1 MPLGRA
7 KLKALGKNPS
17 DYGYENNRGTG
28 RQGNYW
34 RVGTG
39 DNVAKIAEQV
49 YGNQRMMAEIIR
61 LNGGVS
67 MLKPGMI
74 LRLPNFK
81 DNKDIYI
88 SNDWASNM
96 GMATTDELKSFY
108 TANPGAYGT
117 GAKAT
122 WTSGNQTPF
131 SPDAGYG
138 WGNSSAQAE
147 ILARQQ
153 KAAAQGLAANNVAG
167 GRGTMVPDYA
177 ARTAYMAPGTVV
189 STTPIGYDPNMR
201 GRGYMAPVTGGVARG
216 TTIKNYSPS
225 QQSTMTGT
233 YMPQNA
239 SDAVPPHIPASI
251 VPNPITRGHYI
262 GNTINSGMEGI
273 GKYVTGFPVNAVTA
287 SLLAGGSV
295 GQYLFT
301 KVDPYTGQASS
312 ASNAVSRLKFF
323 NSISITPDFQ
333 GYFNTPVNKNT
344 GQPIG
349 AVQPPTPGFDVGA
362 AAGGAIDAVGKG
374 LGYAGGAWN
383 NLATGSPNGANTP
396 TVAKAAAAGT
406 TPAVAT
412 PEQVKQAQLS
422 TALTNAA
429 TKGNGGNSEFSMN
442 DYKVIISA
450 NLPEMTPTLQAY
462 YLSLVTGVPNTGAD
476 IPTASKPKGKWDP
489 YDLGNGYMPT
499 QMEMPGGWRGGGG
512 GGGGNRNIGPS
523 IGMYAWRGL

>member
-138 WGNSSAQAE
+138 WGNSSAQAD

-153 KAAAQGLAANNVAG
+153 NAAAQGLAANNVAG

-189 STTPIGYDPNMR
+189 SATPTGYDPNMR
-201 GRGYMAPVTGGVARG
+201 GRGYMAPAISTTGGRG
-216 TTIKNYSPS
+216 TMIPEQAEKNIYL
-225 QQSTMTGT
+225 ST
-233 YMPQNA
+233 P
-239 SDAVPPHIPASI
+239 DK
-251 VPNPITRGHYI
+251 PNP
-262 GNTINSGMEGI
+262 
-273 GKYVTGFPVNAVTA
+273 NAPI
-287 SLLAGGSV
+287 SR
-295 GQYLFT
+295 GQY
-301 KVDPYTGQASS
+301 YA
-312 ASNAVSRLKFF
+312 A
-323 NSISITPDFQ
+323 
-333 GYFNTPVNKNT
+333 KNHKE
-344 GQPIG
+344 P
-349 AVQPPTPGFDVGA
+349 
-362 AAGGAIDAVGKG
+362 
-374 LGYAGGAWN
+374 L
-383 NLATGSPNGANTP
+383 GSPNYRETG
-396 TVAKAAAAGT
+396 
-406 TPAVAT
+406 
-412 PEQVKQAQLS
+412 LS
-422 TALTNAA
+422 
-429 TKGNGGNSEFSMN
+429 
-442 DYKVIISA
+442 V
-450 NLPEMTPTLQAY
+450 
-462 YLSLVTGVPNTGAD
+462 
-476 IPTASKPKGKWDP
+476 
-489 YDLGNGYMPT
+489 
-499 QMEMPGGWRGGGG
+499 
-512 GGGGNRNIGPS
+512 
-523 IGMYAWRGL
+523 

>member
-138 WGNSSAQAE
+138 WGNSSAQAD

-189 STTPIGYDPNMR
+189 SATQTGYDPNMR
-201 GRGYMAPVTGGVARG
+201 GSGYGYTGNRPVG
-216 TTIKNYSPS
+216 TPTPFNPWETDRTKPS
-225 QQSTMTGT
+225 AIT
-233 YMPQNA
+233 
-239 SDAVPPHIPASI
+239 PAAI
-251 VPNPITRGHYI
+251 TPAAITRAEYYAAK
-262 GNTINSGMEGI
+262 NQRFAELMFSSSTPSGYTNPPI
-273 GKYVTGFPVNAVTA
+273 SLQPNFNPYLNQSNPYPVQPFTA
-287 SLLAGGSV
+287 PNNYMYEL
-295 GQYLFT
+295 
-301 KVDPYTGQASS
+301 VDP
-312 ASNAVSRLKFF
+312 V
-323 NSISITPDFQ
+323 
-333 GYFNTPVNKNT
+333 T

-349 AVQPPTPGFDVGA
+349 NPASKPQTKAPGFDVGA

-523 IGMYAWRGL
+523 IGLYAWRGL